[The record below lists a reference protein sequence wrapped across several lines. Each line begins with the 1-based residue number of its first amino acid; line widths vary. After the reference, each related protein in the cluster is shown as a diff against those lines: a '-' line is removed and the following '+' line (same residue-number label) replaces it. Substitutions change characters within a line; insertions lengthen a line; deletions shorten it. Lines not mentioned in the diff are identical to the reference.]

1 MLLAMCLVHCLCA
14 WVVYIY
20 PNNGAQMSEAVLR
33 EFDSLLLYQ
42 NTLTYTPRRYL
53 CDVWLR
59 YAIKVG
65 MGPKD
70 ESQFV

>member
-42 NTLTYTPRRYL
+42 NTLAYTPRL
-53 CDVWLR
+53 DIC
-59 YAIKVG
+59 ATSG
-65 MGPKD
+65 
-70 ESQFV
+70 